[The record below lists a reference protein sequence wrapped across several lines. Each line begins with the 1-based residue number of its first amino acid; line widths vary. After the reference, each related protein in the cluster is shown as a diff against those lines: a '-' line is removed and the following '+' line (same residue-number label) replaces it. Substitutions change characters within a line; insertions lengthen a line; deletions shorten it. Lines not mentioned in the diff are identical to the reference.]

1 VVGGAISAIGSS
13 FTEPQLSIPSVLSSP
28 SQSPSDVV
36 PVFTNGETDLEA
48 LLAFD
53 RKTHPTLKVPLLMT
67 KTLEHL
73 FDSGLNTE
81 GLFRVPGN
89 ATSMAAVEEEYNAGR
104 GAFLDFR
111 KKNVSCE
118 DAASLLK
125 KFLRES
131 LPDELF
137 TAKLSDKFRA
147 IVGAF

>member
-1 VVGGAISAIGSS
+1 
-13 FTEPQLSIPSVLSSP
+13 
-28 SQSPSDVV
+28 
-36 PVFTNGETDLEA
+36 
-48 LLAFD
+48 
-53 RKTHPTLKVPLLMT
+53 MT